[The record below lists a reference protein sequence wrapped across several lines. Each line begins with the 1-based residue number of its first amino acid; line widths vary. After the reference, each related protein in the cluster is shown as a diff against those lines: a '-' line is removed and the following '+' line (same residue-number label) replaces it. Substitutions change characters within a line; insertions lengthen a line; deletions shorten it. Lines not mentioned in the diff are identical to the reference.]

1 MFSKRS
7 TALVIALTSFC
18 TVVKAQ
24 EHSFLFT
31 IVPPNQIASPVVLQY
46 DAAYGRETFEPM
58 GGDNVEQTLGG
69 QASSI
74 QIFQ

>member
-1 MFSKRS
+1 LKLNA
-7 TALVIALTSFC
+7 ALIIALTAFC
-18 TVVKAQ
+18 TVVRAQ
-24 EHSFLFT
+24 HHSFLFT
-31 IVPPNQIASPVVLQY
+31 LVPPDQVASPVVLQY

>member
-1 MFSKRS
+1 MFLKRNA
-7 TALVIALTSFC
+7 ALIIVLATLC
-18 TVVKAQ
+18 TVVEAQ
-24 EHSFLFT
+24 QHSFLFT
-31 IVPPNQIASPVVLQY
+31 LVPPDQVGSQFVLQY

-58 GGDNVEQTLGG
+58 GGDSVEQTLGG